1 LSYYFSPDPRSN
13 IRSIILRSEDD
24 IKEVFEIRRVFV
36 HPGFTF
42 PKLYN
47 DIAVAELG
55 KTERQRD
62 RETERQ
68 RDGETERRR
77 DGETDRQRDRETE
90 RQRDRET
97 ERQRDRETERQR
109 DR

>member
-1 LSYYFSPDPRSN
+1 M
-13 IRSIILRSEDD
+13 RSEDD

-55 KTERQRD
+55 KTERQRSREKERLKD

-68 RDGETERRR
+68 N
-77 DGETDRQRDRETE
+77 DRKPESQKDRETE

-97 ERQRDRETERQR
+97 ERQRD
-109 DR
+109 